1 MFFLINRKKGA
12 YIMARGIL
20 VFNKKVIK
28 EYPFTKE
35 SLTIG
40 RNEGN
45 DVVIDNLAVSGLH
58 ARIDKTEDT
67 YILTDLQSTNGTF
80 VNDKR
85 ITSHRLQ
92 HKDKVIIGKHLLFF
106 ALSKEEQARAKET
119 MLDRTMILDTARQK
133 DLLAKQAEKKGIE
146 VPGKGEKI
154 GVISFIDG
162 SSQDEIQL
170 TKKLTKIG
178 KAETSEIRLGGLLM
192 PPTAATISRR
202 PNGYAITSTGGRAKV
217 KVNNQ
222 EIQESHYLKD
232 FDTIEIGSYKFQ
244 FYTQESKDEK

>member
-1 MFFLINRKKGA
+1 
-12 YIMARGIL
+12 MARVIL

-28 EYPFTKE
+28 EYPFDKDNM
-35 SLTIG
+35 TIG

-45 DVVIDNLAVSGLH
+45 DIAIDNLAVSGLH
-58 ARIDKTEDT
+58 ARIDKTENT

-80 VNDKR
+80 VNDQR

-92 HKDKVIIGKHLLFF
+92 HKDKIIVGKHLLFF
-106 ALSKEEQARAKET
+106 ALSKEEQAKVKET
-119 MLDRTMILDTARQK
+119 ELDKTMILDTARQK
-133 DLLAKQAEKKGIE
+133 DLLAKQAEKKGME
-146 VPGKGEKI
+146 VPIKKEKI

-162 SSQDEIQL
+162 SDQGEIQL

-202 PNGYAITSTGGRAKV
+202 PNGYAITTTGGKTV

-222 EIQESHYLKD
+222 AIQESHFLKD

-244 FYTQESKDEK
+244 FYTQESKVEK

>member
-1 MFFLINRKKGA
+1 
-12 YIMARGIL
+12 MARVII

-28 EYPFTKE
+28 EHPFDKDNM
-35 SLTIG
+35 TIG

-45 DVVIDNLAVSGLH
+45 DIVIDNLAVSGVH

-92 HKDKVIIGKHLLFF
+92 HKDKIIVGKHLLFF
-106 ALSKEEQARAKET
+106 ALTKEEQAKVKDTE
-119 MLDRTMILDTARQK
+119 LDKTMILDTVKQK

-146 VPGKGEKI
+146 IRSKKKKI

-162 SSQDEIQL
+162 SSQGEIQL

-178 KAETSEIRLGGLLM
+178 KADTSEIRLGGLLM
-192 PPTAATISRR
+192 PLTVATISRR
-202 PNGYAITSTGGRAKV
+202 PNGYAITTTGGKTV
-217 KVNNQ
+217 KVNN
-222 EIQESHYLKD
+222 EAIRESHFLKD
-232 FDTIEIGSYKFQ
+232 FDTIEIGSYRFQ
-244 FYTQESKDEK
+244 FYTQESEDEK

>member
-1 MFFLINRKKGA
+1 
-12 YIMARGIL
+12 MARAIL

-28 EYPFTKE
+28 EYPFDKDNMTV
-35 SLTIG
+35 G

-45 DVVIDNLAVSGLH
+45 DIVIDNLAVSGLH
-58 ARIDKTEDT
+58 ARIDKTENT

-92 HKDKVIIGKHLLFF
+92 HKDKIIVGKHLLFF
-106 ALSKEEQARAKET
+106 ALSKEEQGEVKEAE
-119 MLDRTMILDTARQK
+119 LDKTMILDTARQK
-133 DLLAKQAEKKGIE
+133 DLLAKQAEKKGME
-146 VPGKGEKI
+146 VPIKKEKI

-162 SSQDEIQL
+162 SSQGEIQL

-202 PNGYAITSTGGRAKV
+202 PNGYAITTTGGKTV

-222 EIQESHYLKD
+222 AIQESHFLKD

-244 FYTQESKDEK
+244 FYTQESEDEK

>member
-1 MFFLINRKKGA
+1 
-12 YIMARGIL
+12 MARVIL

-28 EYPFTKE
+28 EYPFDKDNMTV
-35 SLTIG
+35 G

-45 DVVIDNLAVSGLH
+45 DIVIDNLAVSGLH
-58 ARIDKTEDT
+58 ARIDKTENT

-92 HKDKVIIGKHLLFF
+92 HKDKIIVGKHLLFF
-106 ALSKEEQARAKET
+106 ALSKEEQGEVKEAE
-119 MLDRTMILDTARQK
+119 LDKTMILDTARQK
-133 DLLAKQAEKKGIE
+133 DLLAKQAEKKGME
-146 VPGKGEKI
+146 VPIKKEKI

-162 SSQDEIQL
+162 SSQGEIQL

-192 PPTAATISRR
+192 PSTAATISRR
-202 PNGYAITSTGGRAKV
+202 PNGYAITTTGGKTV

-222 EIQESHYLKD
+222 AIQESHFLKD

-244 FYTQESKDEK
+244 FYTQESEDEK

>member
-1 MFFLINRKKGA
+1 
-12 YIMARGIL
+12 MARVIL

-28 EYPFTKE
+28 EYPFDKDNMT
-35 SLTIG
+35 LG

-45 DVVIDNLAVSGLH
+45 DIVIDNLAVSGLH

-92 HKDKVIIGKHLLFF
+92 HKDKIIVGKHLLFV
-106 ALSKEEQARAKET
+106 ALSKEEQAKVKERE
-119 MLDRTMILDTARQK
+119 LDKTMILDTARQK
-133 DLLAKQAEKKGIE
+133 DLLSKQAEKKGME
-146 VPGKGEKI
+146 VPIKKEKI

-162 SSQDEIQL
+162 SDQSEIRL

-202 PNGYAITSTGGRAKV
+202 PNGYAITTTGGKTV

-222 EIQESHYLKD
+222 AIQESHFLKD

-244 FYTQESKDEK
+244 FYTQESEDEK

>member
-1 MFFLINRKKGA
+1 
-12 YIMARGIL
+12 MARVIL

-28 EYPFTKE
+28 EYPFDKDNMTV
-35 SLTIG
+35 G
-40 RNEGN
+40 RSEGN
-45 DVVIDNLAVSGLH
+45 DIVIDNLAVSGLH
-58 ARIDKTEDT
+58 ARIDKAQDT

-92 HKDKVIIGKHLLFF
+92 HKDKIIIGKHLLFF
-106 ALSKEEQARAKET
+106 ALTKEEQAKAKDTE
-119 MLDRTMILDTARQK
+119 LDKTMILDTVRHK
-133 DLLAKQAEKKGIE
+133 DLLAKQAEKKGME
-146 VPGKGEKI
+146 VPTQKGKI

-162 SSQDEIQL
+162 SIQGEIQL

-202 PNGYAITSTGGRAKV
+202 PNGYAITTTGAKTV
-217 KVNNQ
+217 KVNN
-222 EIQESHYLKD
+222 ETIQESHYLKD

-244 FYTQESKDEK
+244 FYTQESEDKK

>member
-1 MFFLINRKKGA
+1 
-12 YIMARGIL
+12 MARVIL

-28 EYPFTKE
+28 EYPFDKDNM
-35 SLTIG
+35 TIG

-45 DVVIDNLAVSGLH
+45 DIVIDNLAVSGLH

-92 HKDKVIIGKHLLFF
+92 HKDKIIVGKHLLFF
-106 ALSKEEQARAKET
+106 ALSKEEQGEVKEAE
-119 MLDRTMILDTARQK
+119 LDKTMILDTARQK
-133 DLLAKQAEKKGIE
+133 DLLAKQAEKKGME
-146 VPGKGEKI
+146 VPIKKEKI

-162 SSQDEIQL
+162 SSQGEIQL

-202 PNGYAITSTGGRAKV
+202 PNGYAITTTGGKTV

-222 EIQESHYLKD
+222 AIQESHFLKD

-244 FYTQESKDEK
+244 FYTQESEDEK